1 MIHEFEGKTEKE
13 AIDNAI
19 ESLGL
24 DREEIDV
31 EILESKKKG
40 FLFGGGKVKIRVH
53 IGDEREDQREIL
65 NPENEVEEKLLEF
78 LIKVIAK
85 MGFEADVSLQSR
97 ENGRLFF
104 DIRSDNTAVIIGRQG
119 QTLDALQLLINIH
132 AGRISDDRVR
142 VTVDAEDYR
151 KRRERQL
158 VRFANKVAEQVRRSR
173 GSKLLEAMNP
183 FERRLIHTTL
193 NKQQNIET
201 ISEGEGLYKK
211 IRVFYK
217 E

>member
-24 DREEIDV
+24 DREEIDE

-119 QTLDALQLLINIH
+119 KTLDALQLLINIH

>member
-1 MIHEFEGKTEKE
+1 
-13 AIDNAI
+13 
-19 ESLGL
+19 
-24 DREEIDV
+24 
-31 EILESKKKG
+31 
-40 FLFGGGKVKIRVH
+40 
-53 IGDEREDQREIL
+53 
-65 NPENEVEEKLLEF
+65 
-78 LIKVIAK
+78 
-85 MGFEADVSLQSR
+85 
-97 ENGRLFF
+97 
-104 DIRSDNTAVIIGRQG
+104 
-119 QTLDALQLLINIH
+119 
-132 AGRISDDRVR
+132 VR